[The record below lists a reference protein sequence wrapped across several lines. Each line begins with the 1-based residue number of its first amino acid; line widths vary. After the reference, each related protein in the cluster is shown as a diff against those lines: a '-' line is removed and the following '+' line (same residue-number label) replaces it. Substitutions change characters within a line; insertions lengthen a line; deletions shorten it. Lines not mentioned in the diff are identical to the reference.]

1 MGYTILGYPTAC
13 QWYKV
18 YSVSED
24 KSKSFKQKAKGPKKD
39 KNVPY
44 DQKRAWNYALWLL
57 GRQLYTRK
65 GIEDKLKKKET
76 SAEDIEIIDEYII
89 DNNIDAEQHS
99 SGIFFQHHELG
110 TGATPTGSDSVNLTY
125 EIRLLIEGWVDE
137 GENVDFWMGHLI
149 QAWQISLQ
157 WIQEGGRMTIY
168 APTLYCYGPLGTGPI
183 PPNSIL
189 VFDIELHSTT
199 AGD

>member
-1 MGYTILGYPTAC
+1 MICCFVILRKRLGAMRGVIGFILLATLASCFGEP
-13 QWYKV
+13 
-18 YSVSED
+18 E
-24 KSKSFKQKAKGPKKD
+24 GPQG
-39 KNVPY
+39 VPNNW
-44 DQKRAWNYALWLL
+44 RERL
-57 GRQLYTRK
+57 
-65 GIEDKLKKKET
+65 
-76 SAEDIEIIDEYII
+76 AEDIEIIDEYII

-157 WIQEGGRMTIY
+157 WMQEGGRMTIY